1 MAATASRNAASPRTP
16 MGRAP
21 VPALGH
27 ELIPKERYTSPD
39 YARREWE
46 RMWQRVWLLA
56 GRESDIP
63 KPGDYLTFEIGTES
77 VLVIRQRDGSIRARH
92 NVCMHRGNR
101 LREPGIGHAELFSCL
116 FHGWQYEI
124 DGGLRQA
131 LDPQSFPQ
139 GLPRER
145 LDLAPVLCDTWG
157 GFVWINL
164 DPAAASL
171 REYLGIIPEHLD
183 AYHFEEWAILNDVTV
198 EVDANWKACVDAFNE
213 AYHVAA
219 THPQT
224 LGYTDD
230 VNVPIDCYER
240 HTRMLFREAVASPRH
255 KDWGKVNR
263 EILEL
268 FLRPAGVDIA
278 RFEGGA
284 DDARAA
290 MALAI
295 RKQGPQLGCDFGD
308 LDDSQLV
315 DDFHYTIF
323 PNITLNI
330 HSRFTWVFRHR
341 PHPDDPNKMFF
352 DFFNLVRAPS
362 HRIPRPQHEH
372 HRLVDGYSFASVPGG
387 EVFDQDMYN
396 LPRIQAGM
404 RSARYAGLHLSD
416 QELRIR
422 HFHHTLESYLSGP
435 K

>member
-1 MAATASRNAASPRTP
+1 ME
-16 MGRAP
+16 RAP

-27 ELIPKERYTSPD
+27 ERIPKERYTSPD
-39 YARREWE
+39 YARREWQQ
-46 RMWQRVWLLA
+46 MWQRVWLMA

-63 KPGDYLTFEIGTES
+63 QPGDYLTFEIGTES
-77 VLVIRQRDGSIRARH
+77 VLVIRQRDGSLRARH

-101 LREPGIGHAELFSCL
+101 LREPGIGHAKLFSCS

-124 DGGLRQA
+124 DGCLRQA

-139 GLPRER
+139 GLPREA
-145 LDLAPVLCDTWG
+145 LDLAPVRCDTWG

-164 DPAAASL
+164 DPSAGSL

-183 AYHFEEWAILNDVTV
+183 AYHFGEWSILNDVTV
-198 EVDANWKACVDAFNE
+198 EVDANWKTCVDAFNE

-224 LGYTDD
+224 LAYTDD

-255 KDWGKVNR
+255 EDWGRVNR

-268 FLRPAGVDIA
+268 FLAPAGVDIA
-278 RFEGGA
+278 HFEGGA
-284 DDARAA
+284 EDARTA
-290 MALAI
+290 MADAI
-295 RKQGPQLGCDFGD
+295 REQGPRLGCDFSE
-308 LDDSQLV
+308 LNEEQLV

-323 PNITLNI
+323 PNLTLNI

-352 DFFNLVRAPS
+352 DFFNLVRAPA
-362 HRIPRPQHEH
+362 HRIPRPPHEH
-372 HRLVDGYSFASVPGG
+372 HRLADGYSFASVPGG

-404 RSARYAGLHLSD
+404 RSARYVGLHLSD

-422 HFHHTLESYLSGP
+422 HFHHTLESYLSGA